1 MLKGARV
8 VYFFLF
14 LTLIA
19 PHYCLTTV
27 VIAGSLDKGH
37 NLFKVLLHSLPRE
50 LIMLNN
56 LSI

>member
-1 MLKGARV
+1 MFI
-8 VYFFLF
+8 FFLF

-27 VIAGSLDKGH
+27 VIAGSIDKGH